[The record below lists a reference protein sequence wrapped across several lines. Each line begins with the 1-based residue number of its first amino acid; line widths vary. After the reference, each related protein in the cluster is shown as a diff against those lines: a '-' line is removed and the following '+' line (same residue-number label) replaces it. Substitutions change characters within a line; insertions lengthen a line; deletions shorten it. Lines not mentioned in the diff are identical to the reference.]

1 MTVEKKVGI
10 FFLVAVLIMVILLES
25 VQNKPLFRKEY
36 SLRTY
41 FHSVRGLERGDSVRL
56 AGLKVGEIKN
66 ITIAGDK
73 VEVLMAINKGV
84 PVRAD
89 SRAAIKMV
97 GLLGGRYLGLS
108 LGSPSS
114 PLLEPDS
121 VVSSLTSPD
130 MDELLVKVNT
140 IVSEVQKFT
149 GVLDDNKD
157 NIRTILSS
165 LSASSPQL
173 KESLERLGKITEKIE
188 KGEGTLGKLINDDT
202 LYLETKKTVQ
212 EIGRAA
218 EGVQEQT
225 PLAAFTSVL
234 FGISK

>member
-10 FFLVAVLIMVILLES
+10 FFLVAVVIMVVLLES
-25 VQNKPLFRKEY
+25 VKGKPFFWTEY

-41 FHSVRGLERGDSVRL
+41 FSSIGGLEKGDTVRL
-56 AGLKVGEIKN
+56 AGLKVGEIKD
-66 ITIAGDK
+66 IKIAGDK
-73 VEVLMAINKGV
+73 IEVLMSIEKDV
-84 PVRAD
+84 PVKTD
-89 SRAAIKMV
+89 SRATLKTTS
-97 GLLGGRYLGLS
+97 LLGGKYLELS

-114 PLLEPDS
+114 SLLKPGS
-121 VVSSLTSPD
+121 VVSSIDAPD
-130 MDELLVKVNT
+130 LDELMAKVNT
-140 IVSEVQKFT
+140 IVSDVQQFT

-165 LSASSPQL
+165 LSESSPQL